1 MRRIITLL
9 AFLFILQLLTNFLC
23 AQENNNYIEVSD
35 NLYLI
40 TNISGGNVSFLVTRK
55 GIVVV
60 DAGSTP
66 SNGRKIISIIKSVS
80 NKPIKYLIL
89 THFHGDHINGIV
101 GFSNDVKIIA
111 HKDLAKNNTSFNKK
125 NIDNYINNVLPSY
138 LVNLKLQMGEIKDK
152 KSDEYLALK
161 EDFENNEE
169 YLEEIKNIKFR
180 NPDITFEDYYRFK
193 IADERIMLEYTGP
206 GHTNDNIVVKFSNH
220 NVIHTSDLVFNGS
233 IPYLINDHGVD
244 VYNWMKTLDDLYK
257 ENIYT
262 VIPGHGEIGGKI
274 ILKEQS
280 DYFKT
285 LSKQIEILKNDGF
298 NLEEIKEK
306 IDINDYGLKGNENQ
320 FPINIEV
327 IYTQL
332 VSKGIDWWKF

>member
-1 MRRIITLL
+1 MKNRIALFSFLIIILL
-9 AFLFILQLLTNFLC
+9 ISILSN
-23 AQENNNYIEVSD
+23 AQEKSEYIEVSD

-40 TNISGGNVSFLVTRK
+40 TNITGGNVSFLVTRK

-66 SNGRKIISIIKSVS
+66 SNGKKIISIIKSVS

-89 THFHGDHINGIV
+89 SHFHGDHINGII
-101 GFSNDVKIIA
+101 GFPNNVIIIA
-111 HKDLAKNNTSFNKK
+111 HKDLAKNNTSYNKE
-125 NIDNYINNVLPSY
+125 NIDNYISTILPSY

-152 KSDEYLALK
+152 KSEEYLALK
-161 EDFENNEE
+161 KDFDSNEE
-169 YLEEIKNIKFR
+169 YLEDIKNIEFR

-206 GHTNDNIVVKFSNH
+206 GHTNDNIIVKFSNH
-220 NVIHTSDLVFNGS
+220 NVIHTGDLVFNKTF
-233 IPYLINDHGVD
+233 PYLIVDHGVD
-244 VYNWMKTLDDLYK
+244 MYNWIKTLDDLYK

-262 VIPGHGEIGGKI
+262 VIPGHGEIGDKI
-274 ILKEQS
+274 ILKEQA
-280 DYFKT
+280 DYFKA
-285 LSKQIEILKNDGF
+285 LSKKIEDLKNSGF
-298 NLEEIKEK
+298 SLDEIKEK
-306 IDINDYGLKGNENQ
+306 IDINDFGLIGNENQ

-332 VSKGIDWWKF
+332 VIKGAEWWNF

>member
-1 MRRIITLL
+1 MRKIITLL
-9 AFLFILQLLTNFLC
+9 AFIFIFRLLTNFLY
-23 AQENNNYIEVSD
+23 AKEDNNYIEVSE

-66 SNGRKIISIIKSVS
+66 SNGKEIISIIKSVS
-80 NKPIKYLIL
+80 DKPIKYLIL

-101 GFSNDVKIIA
+101 GFPNDVMIIA
-111 HKDLAKNNTSFNKK
+111 HKNLAKNNTSFNKK
-125 NIDNYINNVLPSY
+125 NIDNYINNVLPNY
-138 LVNLKLQMGEIKDK
+138 LINLKLQMGEIKDK
-152 KSDEYLALK
+152 KSNEYLALK

-169 YLEEIKNIKFR
+169 YLEEIKNIEFR

-193 IADERIMLEYTGP
+193 IADERIMLEYTEP
-206 GHTNDNIVVKFSNH
+206 GHTSDNIVVKYSNH
-220 NVIHTSDLVFNGS
+220 NVIHTGDLVFNGS
-233 IPYLINDHGVD
+233 VPYLINDHGVD
-244 VYNWMKTLDDLYK
+244 VYNWIKTLDDLYK

-262 VIPGHGEIGGKI
+262 VIPGHGEIGEKI
-274 ILKEQS
+274 IIKEQS

-285 LSKQIEILKNDGF
+285 LSKQIEMLKTDGF
-298 NLEEIKEK
+298 NLEEIIEK
-306 IDINDYGLKGNENQ
+306 IDINDYGFTGNENQ

-332 VSKGIDWWKF
+332 ISKGVDWWKF

>member
-9 AFLFILQLLTNFLC
+9 AFLFIFQSLTNFLC
-23 AQENNNYIEVSD
+23 AQEKNNYIDVSD

-101 GFSNDVKIIA
+101 GFPNDVKIIA
-111 HKDLAKNNTSFNKK
+111 HIDLAKNNASFNKK

-152 KSDEYLALK
+152 NSNEYLTLK

-169 YLEEIKNIKFR
+169 YLEEIKNIEFR

-193 IADERIMLEYTGP
+193 IADERIMLEYTGS

-220 NVIHTSDLVFNGS
+220 NVIHTGDLVFNGS

-244 VYNWMKTLDDLYK
+244 VFNWMKTLDDLYK

-262 VIPGHGEIGGKI
+262 VIPGHGEIDEKI

-285 LSKQIEILKNDGF
+285 LSKQIEMLKNDGF

-306 IDINDYGLKGNENQ
+306 IDINDYGLTGNENQ

-332 VSKGIDWWKF
+332 VSKGIEWWKF

>member
-1 MRRIITLL
+1 MKIRITLFSFIIIIL
-9 AFLFILQLLTNFLC
+9 LFTKLSN
-23 AQENNNYIEVSD
+23 AQENSEYIEVSD

-40 TNISGGNVSFLVTRK
+40 TNISGGNVAFLVTRK

-66 SNGRKIISIIKSVS
+66 SNGQKICSIITSVS
-80 NKPIKYLIL
+80 NKPIKFLIL
-89 THFHGDHINGIV
+89 THFHGDHINGIA
-101 GFSNDVKIIA
+101 GFPQDVIIIA
-111 HKDLAKNNTSFNKK
+111 HKDLAKNNEIYNKK
-125 NIDNYINNVLPSY
+125 NIDNYISNILPGH

-152 KSDEYLALK
+152 NSKEYLALK
-161 EDFENNEE
+161 KDFDNNYE
-169 YLEEIKNIKFR
+169 YLEDIKNIKFR

-206 GHTNDNIVVKFSNH
+206 GHSSDNVVVKFSNH
-220 NVIHTSDLVFNGS
+220 NVIHTGDLVFKGMV
-233 IPYLINDHGVD
+233 PYLIIDHGVD
-244 VYNWMKTLDDLYK
+244 VHNWIKTLDDLFK
-257 ENIYT
+257 ENILT

-280 DYFKT
+280 DYFKS
-285 LSKQIEILKNDGF
+285 LSKKIEILKNSG
-298 NLEEIKEK
+298 LSLVEIKEK
-306 IDINDYGLKGNENQ
+306 IDINDFDMKGNENQ

-332 VSKGIDWWKF
+332 VGKGAEWWEF

>member
-1 MRRIITLL
+1 MKIRITLFS
-9 AFLFILQLLTNFLC
+9 FLIIILIFTKLSN
-23 AQENNNYIEVSD
+23 AQEDSEYIEVSD

-66 SNGRKIISIIKSVS
+66 SDGRKINSIIKSVS

-101 GFSNDVKIIA
+101 GFPNDVKVIA
-111 HKDLAKNNTSFNKK
+111 HKDLAKNNALYNKK
-125 NIDNYINNVLPSY
+125 NIDNYISKILPSY

-152 KSDEYLALK
+152 KSNEYLDIK
-161 EDFENNEE
+161 EDFNNNEE
-169 YLEEIKNIKFR
+169 YLEEIKNIEFR
-180 NPDITFEDYYRFK
+180 IPDITFEDYYRFK
-193 IADERIMLEYTGP
+193 IADERIMLEHTGP

-220 NVIHTSDLVFNGS
+220 NVIHTGDLVFNGS
-233 IPYLINDHGVD
+233 IPYLIVDHGVD
-244 VYNWMKTLDDLYK
+244 VYNWIKTLDDLYK
-257 ENIYT
+257 ENIFT

-274 ILKEQS
+274 LLKEQS

-285 LSKQIEILKNDGF
+285 LTKQIEILKKSGLSID
-298 NLEEIKEK
+298 EIKGK
-306 IDINDYGLKGNENQ
+306 IDINDFGLKGNENQ

-327 IYTQL
+327 IYNQL
-332 VSKGIDWWKF
+332 INTKIEWWRF